1 MIEVNL
7 SEIEINKYYFIY
19 SNFYNSLCSKD
30 SSWYN
35 YRKIIAKVKNIN
47 SYYYNDKLLYK
58 IIFTDVM
65 HVPSAERGSDLH
77 FILEE
82 DLTKNN
88 EIIYNCTH
96 HPYKCS
102 DDYYNYVLN
111 SFLYKITGERNFN
124 LTYF

>member
-1 MIEVNL
+1 MN
-7 SEIEINKYYFIY
+7 YFIY
-19 SNFYNSLCSKD
+19 SKFHDSLCKKD
-30 SSWYN
+30 FTWNN

-47 SYYYNDKLLYK
+47 SYSYDNKIMYK

-65 HVPSAERGSDLH
+65 HVPSGESGSDYH
-77 FILEE
+77 FLLQE

-88 EIIYNCTH
+88 EIIYNCTY

-111 SFLYKITGERNFN
+111 SLLYKITGERNFN